1 MKTFLNKAWDFLIRF
16 RTWILN
22 VGTAIITI
30 VPLVVATPEFQ
41 AVLTDEQLRWVL
53 LGNVVLNLWMRPRPA
68 VRAKDPEAEV
78 SRLRKETGDPPTGI
92 GA

>member
-1 MKTFLNKAWDFLIRF
+1 MKNALDNAWDFLIRF

-22 VGTAIITI
+22 VGTAAITLI
-30 VPLVVATPEFQ
+30 PLVVVTPEFQ

-68 VRAKDPEAEV
+68 VRAKD
-78 SRLRKETGDPPTGI
+78 LDG
-92 GA
+92 